1 VDGLAFIGRA
11 PTSAANLYIAT
22 GDSGQGM
29 THGTIAGLLLTDL
42 ILGRPNEW
50 ADLYCPSRLRPVAT
64 RGFLE
69 ENLNTVSQYGDWL
82 TAGEVDS
89 EAEIRPGAG
98 AIVRRGL
105 VKYAVYRDEAGV
117 LHERSAIC
125 PHLGCIVQWN
135 STEKTWDCPCHGSR
149 FDLEGKALNGP
160 TKTGLAESVGVNRGL
175 A

>member
-1 VDGLAFIGRA
+1 
-11 PTSAANLYIAT
+11 
-22 GDSGQGM
+22 M

-50 ADLYCPSRLRPVAT
+50 ADLYSPSRLRPVTT
-64 RGFLE
+64 RDFLQ
-69 ENLNTVSQYGDWL
+69 ENVNTVVQYRDWL
-82 TAGEVDS
+82 TPGEVGS
-89 EAEIRPGAG
+89 EAEIRPGSG

-125 PHLGCIVQWN
+125 PHLGCIVRWN

-149 FDLEGKALNGP
+149 YDSEGRVLNGP
-160 TKTGLAESVGVNRGL
+160 TKTGLAESAGVDSRF
-175 A
+175 AQVRRHTP